1 MARKP
6 KHDTLWLAQRHGQDW
21 RDEDVLTAVAW
32 LQSLVPSAEWAP
44 RLAAV
49 EARFQAAKLEWAEGR
64 RGALFNPADAI
75 AWYVHQATRY
85 ADPALRPDF
94 FLPAGYRIAPL
105 FQRIGQ
111 LRDALVG
118 VDGGEARAA
127 RLMTENTAQPDD
139 GIYELLVAGAYARR
153 GWNDVRFVPEAP
165 GVAKRNDLM
174 VERPGDRWAVEIKRA
189 GRSGYARDE
198 RLAGER
204 MADGAHAL
212 SRNAGRS
219 LLLLTRFRGE
229 LHTLGDDYLA
239 TKVERFL
246 GSDGI
251 YEWDDE
257 GGEGMVADV
266 DWARLHAVMVE
277 DDIYFGS
284 SRMVEL
290 LLGSYEPAVDFTMA
304 GDWTPAEG
312 RPLHA
317 AWVDHLSLVGW
328 RSGSDEA
335 VRRKSMHFRSLIGQA
350 SLQLPGDRPGAIHV
364 GYEGTGGNNEDGRR
378 HALNR
383 REMATFEPGGTGL
396 RMVYGNYFM
405 PELVTARNESAAVTE
420 TLAWYPV
427 GRELMKEPL
436 PGHLLFMDK
445 DRQSGSHL

>member
-1 MARKP
+1 MGRKP
-6 KHDTLWLAQRHGQDW
+6 KDETLWLAQRHGQDW
-21 RDEDVLTAVAW
+21 RDEDVLSAVAW

-44 RLAAV
+44 RVAAV

-64 RGALFNPADAI
+64 RVALFEPADAI
-75 AWYVHQATRY
+75 AWYVHQALRY

-94 FLPAGYRIAPL
+94 FLPEGYRIAPL
-105 FQRIGQ
+105 FKRIGQ
-111 LRDALVG
+111 LRDALAG
-118 VDGGEARAA
+118 VDGGEDRAA

-153 GWNDVRFVPEAP
+153 GWDDVRFVPEAP
-165 GVAKRNDLM
+165 GIAKRNDLM
-174 VERPGDRWAVEIKRA
+174 VERPGDAWAVEIKRA

-204 MADGAHAL
+204 MAEGAHAL
-212 SRNAGRS
+212 SRKADRP
-219 LLLLTRFRGE
+219 LLLLTRFREE

-239 TKVERFL
+239 AKVERFL
-246 GSDGI
+246 GSATI

-266 DWARLHAVMVE
+266 DWTRLHAVMSE

-290 LLGSYEPAVDFTMA
+290 LLGTYEPGVDFTMA

-317 AWVDHLSLVGW
+317 DWVDHLSLVGW

-335 VRRKSMHFRSLIGQA
+335 ARRKSMHFRSVVGKA

-364 GYEGTGGNNEDGRR
+364 GYEGAGGNNEDGRR
-378 HALNR
+378 HELNR
-383 REMATFEPGGTGL
+383 REMATFEPSATGL

-405 PELVTARNESAAVTE
+405 PELVTARNESSAVTE
-420 TLAWYPV
+420 TMAWYPV
-427 GRELMKEPL
+427 GRDRTAKPL
-436 PGHLLFMDK
+436 PGHLLFMDE
-445 DRQSGSHL
+445 DGLPGSHL